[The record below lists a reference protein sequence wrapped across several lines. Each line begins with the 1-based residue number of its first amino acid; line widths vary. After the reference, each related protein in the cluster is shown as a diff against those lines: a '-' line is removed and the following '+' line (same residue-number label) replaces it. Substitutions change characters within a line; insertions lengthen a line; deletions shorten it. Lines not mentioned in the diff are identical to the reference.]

1 MTGSGQALEIRM
13 TRKKILGSHVKR
25 LLSGV
30 SAHGRRHLTEVETD
44 LLQTELLLEEAIDKL
59 TASFLAIHGAIGAR
73 QALLDRLL
81 AGEALSDEE
90 RLLLSHMS
98 DEIGQ
103 HVNSAI
109 TSMQFQDMTS
119 QLIDRTL
126 KRVTGLREFLGTLG
140 EHGADILPDS
150 GSEEIIDR
158 LGKVSMA
165 LAIQSLELR
174 SMLRKSV
181 EQRHLE
187 SGDVELF

>member
-1 MTGSGQALEIRM
+1 M

-30 SAHGRRHLTEVETD
+30 SMHGRRHLNEVETD

-59 TASFLAIHGAIGAR
+59 TSSFMAIHSAVGAR
-73 QALLDRLL
+73 QETIDRLL
-81 AGEALSDEE
+81 AGGTPSAEDSEKLSA
-90 RLLLSHMS
+90 MS
-98 DEIGQ
+98 GEIGQ

-119 QLIDRTL
+119 QLIERTL
-126 KRVTGLREFLGTLG
+126 KRVAGLRDFLGTLS
-140 EHGADILPDS
+140 EHGADIAPETDS
-150 GSEEIIDR
+150 DEIVER

-187 SGDVELF
+187 SGDIELF

>member
-1 MTGSGQALEIRM
+1 M

-30 SAHGRRHLTEVETD
+30 SDHGRRHLAEVETD

-59 TASFLAIHGAIGAR
+59 TASFLAIHSAIGAR
-73 QALLDRLL
+73 QGLIDRLL
-81 AGEALSDEE
+81 AGQALSEAE
-90 RLLLSHMS
+90 RATLAGMS
-98 DEIGQ
+98 AEIAQ
-103 HVNSAI
+103 HVSLAV
-109 TSMQFQDMTS
+109 TSMQFQDMTG
-119 QLIDRTL
+119 QLLNRSL
-126 KRVTGLREFLGTLG
+126 KRVTGLSEFLGTLG
-140 EHGADILPDS
+140 KHGADILPES
-150 GSEEIIDR
+150 GHEEIVDR

-174 SMLRKSV
+174 SVLRKSV

>member
-1 MTGSGQALEIRM
+1 M

-30 SAHGRRHLTEVETD
+30 SAHGGRHLTEVETD
-44 LLQTELLLEEAIDKL
+44 LMQTERLLEEAVERLTSSFMAIHQTVEGRQGSIDKL
-59 TASFLAIHGAIGAR
+59 LAGGTVSDEDSARLQGMSGEIGA
-73 QALLDRLL
+73 
-81 AGEALSDEE
+81 
-90 RLLLSHMS
+90 
-98 DEIGQ
+98 

-126 KRVTGLREFLGTLG
+126 KRVTGLREFLGTLSAHG
-140 EHGADILPDS
+140 EGLMPDT
-150 GSEEIIDR
+150 GNDEIVDR

-174 SMLRKSV
+174 SVLRKSV
-181 EQRHLE
+181 NQQHLD
-187 SGDVELF
+187 SGDIELF

>member
-1 MTGSGQALEIRM
+1 M

-30 SAHGRRHLTEVETD
+30 SDHGRRHLTEVETD
-44 LLQTELLLEEAIDKL
+44 LIQTNLLLEEAIDKL
-59 TASFLAIHGAIGAR
+59 SRNFMAIHETVTAQQAAINL
-73 QALLDRLL
+73 LLDGGSPSAEQKAELS
-81 AGEALSDEE
+81 ALSEQV
-90 RLLLSHMS
+90 
-98 DEIGQ
+98 GAY
-103 HVNSAI
+103 VNAAV

-140 EHGADILPDS
+140 AHGAEMVPDS
-150 GSEEIIDR
+150 DNEEIVDL

-174 SMLRKSV
+174 SVLRKAVS
-181 EQRHLE
+181 QKHLE
-187 SGDVELF
+187 SGDIELF

>member
-1 MTGSGQALEIRM
+1 M

-30 SAHGRRHLTEVETD
+30 SAHGRRHLSEVETD
-44 LLQTELLLEEAIDKL
+44 LLQTELLLEEAIEKL
-59 TASFLAIHGAIGAR
+59 TSSFMAIHSAVAAR
-73 QALLDRLL
+73 QEAIDRLL
-81 AGEALSDEE
+81 AGGTPTPEESAALAA
-90 RLLLSHMS
+90 MS
-98 DEIGQ
+98 GEIGS
-103 HVNSAI
+103 HVNTAI

-126 KRVTGLREFLGTLG
+126 KRVTGLRAFLGTLG
-140 EHGADILPDS
+140 EHGSDIAPET
-150 GSEEIIDR
+150 GSEEIVER

-174 SMLRKSV
+174 SVLRKSV

-187 SGDVELF
+187 SGDIELF

>member
-1 MTGSGQALEIRM
+1 M

-44 LLQTELLLEEAIDKL
+44 LMQTELLLEEAIDKL
-59 TASFLAIHGAIGAR
+59 TSSFMAIHGAVGAR
-73 QALLDRLL
+73 QDAIDRLL
-81 AGEALSDEE
+81 AGGAPSAEDSAQLAG
-90 RLLLSHMS
+90 MS
-98 DEIGQ
+98 GEIGQ

-140 EHGADILPDS
+140 DHGADILPES
-150 GSEEIIDR
+150 GSEEIVER

-174 SMLRKSV
+174 SVLRKSV

-187 SGDVELF
+187 SGDIELF